1 MAKEKEFTPTPPR
14 ENPLL
19 IGHEG
24 AEQRFLQEFNQGKV
38 HHAYLMTGPKGI
50 GKATLAYRFARYVL
64 GHGAQAA
71 VEQEA
76 PSLSLFGEPE
86 AAPKAATNA
95 ATLQLPADDP
105 LFRRVAAGSHTD
117 LLSLTPAYDAKKQT
131 EKSTISVD
139 DARKVPEFLSLT
151 PAEGEWRVVIVDAV
165 DQLNANAANALLKI
179 LEEPP
184 ERAMLFLVCHQP
196 GGILPTIKSRC
207 RQFKLEAPDAAA
219 FSDILH
225 HIAPHI
231 PSHEYAAL
239 YALSYGSPGHAITL
253 HAEEGISWYEG
264 WLAAM
269 QPGAAPETRQ
279 KFADSAGAQKH
290 PESWAAVLHTWN
302 VAMQRLTLHPHD
314 TSETQPIFRKE
325 AELLANIAAA
335 VSPAMRR
342 SWAEQGQRL
351 IHQTDTFNLDKRMS
365 IRLLADPTQLDRM
378 AA

>member
-1 MAKEKEFTPTPPR
+1 MAKEKEFTPPPPR

-19 IGHEG
+19 IGHEA
-24 AEQRFLQEFNQGKV
+24 AEQRFLQEFNRGLV

-64 GHGAQAA
+64 GHGAQSA
-71 VEQEA
+71 EQEA
-76 PSLSLFGEPE
+76 PSMSLFGDPEP
-86 AAPKAATNA
+86 APKVATTG
-95 ATLQLPADDP
+95 TLQLPADDP
-105 LFRRVAAGSHTD
+105 LFRRIAAGSHTD
-117 LLSLTPAYDAKKQT
+117 LLSLAPAYDAKKQT

-151 PAEGEWRVVIVDAV
+151 PAEGDWRVVIVDAV
-165 DQLNANAANALLKI
+165 DQLNVNAANALLKI

-196 GGILPTIKSRC
+196 GGILQTIKSRC
-207 RQFKLEAPDAAA
+207 RQFKLDAPNAEA
-219 FSDILH
+219 FSEILH
-225 HIAPHI
+225 QIAPHI

-253 HAEEGISWYEG
+253 HAEEGADWYEG

-269 QPGAAPETRQ
+269 QPNASPETRQ

-290 PESWAAVLHTWN
+290 PESWSAILHTWH
-302 VAMQRLTLHPHD
+302 VAMQRLTLHPYD
-314 TSETQPIFRKE
+314 ASSTQPIFRKE
-325 AELLANIAAA
+325 PELLATIAAA
-335 VSPAMRR
+335 VSPYQRR
-342 SWAEQGQRL
+342 SWAELGQRL

-365 IRLLADPTQLDRM
+365 IRLLANPTQLDMM